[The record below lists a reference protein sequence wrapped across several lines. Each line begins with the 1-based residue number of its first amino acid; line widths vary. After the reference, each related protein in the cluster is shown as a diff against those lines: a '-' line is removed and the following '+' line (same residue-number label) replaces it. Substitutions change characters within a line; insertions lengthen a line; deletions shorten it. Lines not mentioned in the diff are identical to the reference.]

1 MPRVLIAGFCA
12 VPGPDRAGVQLG
24 HVIRALSRSHTVDV
38 LAVRRGDQ
46 AYVEKVANSRI
57 LRVPVPDGPIRSR
70 IDAFRRAL
78 RRQLEGADYDV
89 VHFRDGWSGA
99 PVLEMQGRLRYAAV
113 YDAGRSPLGE
123 PQVYDHE
130 TATALERD
138 ELECARRADLIL
150 TASEPLRLFFSQLVP
165 VDRVRLVPTGVDVDA
180 FDWDEPPSGPPRIL
194 CAGALTPGRGVR
206 VLLRAMLDVAA
217 SSDARLAL
225 AGRSTPEFFASLEG
239 AVRDLGLGERVEL
252 LGEVPHDEVPR
263 LIASATICVAPGAI
277 ELTAKPFALY
287 PTKLL
292 EYMACQRAVVAPR
305 RSTVAML
312 MRDEQ
317 HGLLFEPGQP
327 LDLAQKLLRLLG
339 DAELRGRVARGGY
352 ELVRRAHTASSTRRE
367 VRRSYAWL
375 ASISPWRERFAAMLE
390 ELPTGDMPPLA
401 VPEPTAPSGWGHAR
415 ASAGRP
421 IAAFEAEGLV
431 DDVTELGQVDTGLTE
446 GIGEV
451 TKVETPPL
459 GDEDR
464 PAYQQLST
472 AMSVVPPVDEWVVE
486 DSRIRAFTALPDR
499 GETRSSSTPI
509 DARFVAGELEV
520 PSPSERTN
528 TDPAVTLEDGA
539 FTAMGPMLGLRPGE
553 GDEPLTTS
561 RYPLLED
568 STGITTAKTA
578 IVQRDQLRPAPPN
591 LPPLVPVSRPPPTP
605 SPDADT
611 PKVVVGNE
619 LRVGTGDD
627 TGP

>member
-24 HVIRALSRSHTVDV
+24 HVLRALSRGHTVDV

-46 AYVEKVANSRI
+46 AYVEKVQSARI

-89 VHFRDGWSGA
+89 VHFRDGWSGV

-113 YDAGRSPLGE
+113 YDGGRSPLGE

-130 TATALERD
+130 TATALEQD

-150 TASEPLRLFFSQLVP
+150 TATEPLRLYFSQMVP
-165 VDRVRLVPTGVDVDA
+165 PERVRLVPPGVDVDA

-194 CAGALTPGRGVR
+194 LSGALTPGRGVR
-206 VLLRAMLDVAA
+206 VLLRAMLDVA
-217 SSDARLAL
+217 SHSDARLAL
-225 AGRSTPEFFASLEG
+225 AGRSTPEFFASLES
-239 AVRDLGLGERVEL
+239 AVRDLGLSERVEL

-263 LIASATICVAPGAI
+263 LIASATVCVAPGALEI
-277 ELTAKPFALY
+277 AAKPFALY

-305 RSTVAML
+305 RGTVTML
-312 MRDEQ
+312 LRDEQ

-327 LDLAQKLLRLLG
+327 LDLAQKIMRLLG
-339 DAELRGRVARGGY
+339 DPELRGRVARGGY

-367 VRRSYAWL
+367 VRRAYGWL

-390 ELPTGDMPPLA
+390 EMPTGDMPPLA
-401 VPEPTAPSGWGHAR
+401 APEPTGPSGWGHAR
-415 ASAGRP
+415 APARP
-421 IAAFEAEGLV
+421 IAAFEAEALV
-431 DDVTELGQVDTGLTE
+431 DDVTEASQVGVDTGLTE
-446 GIGEV
+446 GFGEV
-451 TKVETPPL
+451 TKVEAPPV
-459 GDEDR
+459 GEEDR
-464 PAYQQLST
+464 PAYQPLAT
-472 AMSVVPPVDEWVVE
+472 AISVVPPIDEWVVE
-486 DSRIRAFTALPDR
+486 DTRIRSLAPLPDR
-499 GETRSSSTPI
+499 GETRSTSTPI

-520 PSPSERTN
+520 PSPSDRTN
-528 TDPAVTLEDGA
+528 TDPAVALEDGA
-539 FTAMGPMLGLRPGE
+539 FTAMSPMLGLRPGE
-553 GDEPLTTS
+553 GEPLTTS
-561 RYPLLED
+561 QYPLLEE
-568 STGITTAKTA
+568 STIMTAKTA
-578 IVQRDQLRPAPPN
+578 IVQREPRPAPPT
-591 LPPLVPVSRPPPTP
+591 LPPLAPVRPPASSSP
-605 SPDADT
+605 SPDGDT

>member
-1 MPRVLIAGFCA
+1 VPRVLIAGFCA

-24 HVIRALSRSHTVDV
+24 HVLRALSRDHTVDV

-46 AYVEKVANSRI
+46 AYVEKLANSRI

-89 VHFRDGWSGA
+89 VHYRDGWSGV
-99 PVLEMQGRLRYAAV
+99 PVLEMQGRLRYAVV

-138 ELECARRADLIL
+138 ELECARRADLVL
-150 TASEPLRLFFSQLVP
+150 TATEPLRLFFSQLVAP
-165 VDRVRLVPTGVDVDA
+165 ERVHLVPTGVDVDA
-180 FDWDEPPSGPPRIL
+180 FDWDEPPSGPPRVL

-206 VLLRAMLDVAA
+206 VLLRAMLDVA
-217 SSDARLAL
+217 SHSDARLAL
-225 AGRSTPEFFASLEG
+225 AGRSTPEFFASIEG
-239 AVRDLGLGERVEL
+239 AVRDLGLRDRVEL
-252 LGEVPHDEVPR
+252 LGEVSHDEVPR
-263 LIASATICVAPGAI
+263 LIATATVCVAPGAI
-277 ELTAKPFALY
+277 DMTAKPFALY

-312 MRDEQ
+312 LRDEQ

-327 LDLAQKLLRLLG
+327 LDLAQKILRLLG

-352 ELVRRAHTASSTRRE
+352 ELVRRAHTASSTRRA
-367 VRRSYAWL
+367 VRRAYAYL
-375 ASISPWRERFAAMLE
+375 TASSPWRERFAALLE

-401 VPEPTAPSGWGHAR
+401 TPEPTGPSGWGQAR
-415 ASAGRP
+415 AVAAGRP
-421 IAAFEAEGLV
+421 IAAFDGEVLV
-431 DDVTELGQVDTGLTE
+431 DEVTESSQVDTGLTE
-446 GIGEV
+446 AFAEV
-451 TKVETPPL
+451 TKVEAPPV
-459 GDEDR
+459 GEEDR
-464 PAYQQLST
+464 PVYQPLST
-472 AMSVVPPVDEWVVE
+472 AMSAAPPVDDWVVE
-486 DSRIRAFTALPDR
+486 DSRIRALEALADR
-499 GETRSSSTPI
+499 SERSASTPI

-520 PSPSERTN
+520 PTRGERT
-528 TDPAVTLEDGA
+528 DPMAALDDGA
-539 FTAMGPMLGLRPGE
+539 FTAMGPLLGLRPGE
-553 GDEPLTTS
+553 GEPLTTS
-561 RYPLLED
+561 QYPLIEEATAM
-568 STGITTAKTA
+568 TGKTTL
-578 IVQRDQLRPAPPN
+578 VQQGAPRPAPPT
-591 LPPLVPVSRPPPTP
+591 LPPLVPVSRSQP
-605 SPDADT
+605 SAEADT
-611 PKVVVGNE
+611 PKVVVGSE